1 MIAKTKEKLYKFS
14 NENKKYILI
23 PREEAMSGKPY
34 TPTAIDEH
42 IGHRMQLRRVMLG
55 MSQKDLAK
63 ICGVTFQQIQKY
75 EAADNRISA
84 SRLFELSAAL
94 QTPVSFFFSGLPG
107 HIERT
112 PRNGRLPKVMVND
125 QSVDDPLAKN
135 ESLQLINLYWKLSS
149 DAQRATI
156 MKMLKALN
164 GQE

>member
-1 MIAKTKEKLYKFS
+1 
-14 NENKKYILI
+14 
-23 PREEAMSGKPY
+23 MSGKPY
-34 TPTAIDEH
+34 NPSTIDEH
-42 IGHRMQLRRVMLG
+42 IGKRMQLRRIMLG
-55 MSQKDLAK
+55 MSQKDLAR

-75 EAADNRISA
+75 ECAGNRISA

-112 PRNGRLPKVMVND
+112 PRNGRLPRVTVND
-125 QSVDDPLAKN
+125 QQPDDPLSKN
-135 ESLQLINLYWKLSS
+135 ESLQLIHLYWKLANDS
-149 DAQRATI
+149 QREAV